1 MVIFNC
7 GRGPR
12 KGAGIANP
20 AFDRMKP
27 LSAHSIFIFMLSNKE
42 VGHIAQLVRIKLTEK
57 EEGEFKR
64 ELSSIL
70 DFVKKLNELDTENV
84 EPLYQVTGIVNALR
98 TDEYRK
104 DFEMDENLNEKLIGQ
119 APSRQ
124 DRFIKVKSV
133 LRKS

>member
-1 MVIFNC
+1 
-7 GRGPR
+7 
-12 KGAGIANP
+12 
-20 AFDRMKP
+20 MKP
-27 LSAHSIFIFMLSNKE
+27 LPAHSIFIFMLSNKE

-57 EEGEFKR
+57 EEEKFKR

-70 DFVKKLNELDTENV
+70 DFVKKLNELDTKNVDPALAGKGGV

-98 TDEYRK
+98 SDEYRK
-104 DFEMDENLNEKLIGQ
+104 DFEMNEDLNKKLIGQ

-133 LRKS
+133 LKK